1 MIIQYLEGE
10 FGDIKETLERD
21 YTDNFNVRIGE
32 KIKLNTKLC
41 EIIDIVHYPKEYEY
55 RIDVFVKVI
64 QVLPESFWDK
74 NLLEIFKKK

>member
-10 FGDIKETLERD
+10 IEDIKEELERD
-21 YTDNFNVRIGE
+21 RTENFNVRIGE

-55 RIDVFVKVI
+55 RIAVFVKVI
-64 QVLPESFWDK
+64 QILPETFWDK
-74 NLLEIFKKK
+74 NLLDIFKKR